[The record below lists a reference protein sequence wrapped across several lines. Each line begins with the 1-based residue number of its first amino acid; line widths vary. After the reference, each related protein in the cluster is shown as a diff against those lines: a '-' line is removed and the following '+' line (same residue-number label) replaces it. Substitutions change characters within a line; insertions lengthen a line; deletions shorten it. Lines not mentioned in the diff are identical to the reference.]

1 MIGVKRKLQSSARG
15 RADIPLTKHKT
26 AGVVG

>member
-1 MIGVKRKLQSSARG
+1 MIRIKRKLPSSARG

-26 AGVVG
+26 EGVVG